1 MKIIRMAWVVACLI
15 SCNSMFAKIGTACWV
30 LNFDEAAARYQLHI
44 VLPDNKLRGVNS
56 LTDETLQLEWT
67 AFSNIDIR
75 STTDSDLNQ
84 DIYLSEMVNVSPL
97 EQQPQGQSNAWF
109 LAPCSLDTHIFT
121 ASLTDN
127 LKSVMIVD
135 YCIQQ
140 QKTCLGIQP
149 STLLY
154 YEDKP
159 IISMFIQ
166 RKSQVRFC

>member
-1 MKIIRMAWVVACLI
+1 
-15 SCNSMFAKIGTACWV
+15 
-30 LNFDEAAARYQLHI
+30 
-44 VLPDNKLRGVNS
+44 
-56 LTDETLQLEWT
+56 
-67 AFSNIDIR
+67 
-75 STTDSDLNQ
+75 
-84 DIYLSEMVNVSPL
+84 MVNVSPL
-97 EQQPQGQSNAWF
+97 EQQPQGQSNACF

-149 STLLY
+149 STLTLRQY

-159 IISMFIQ
+159 SISMFIQ